1 MKKMENEKKYSQ
13 MTEHELREEI
23 ARIMEKARKAEQIG
37 IINEYAVYQRKV
49 VMAQSFL
56 IDPAT
61 IVKNE
66 IYRID
71 GDEGVYFH
79 VDYLKGRFAW
89 GYRLGGKHALEALP
103 IAMLKSV
110 KEGK

>member
-1 MKKMENEKKYSQ
+1 MENEKKYSQ
-13 MTEHELREEI
+13 MTEHELRTEI
-23 ARIMEKARKAEQIG
+23 GTIMEKARKAEQLG
-37 IINEYAVYQRKV
+37 MVNEYAVYQRKA
-49 VMAQSFL
+49 VMAQSYL

-61 IVKNE
+61 IVKDE

-71 GDEGVYFH
+71 GDEGMFFH

-89 GYRLGGKHALEALP
+89 GYRLGGERAMEALP
-103 IAMLKSV
+103 IAMLKTV

>member
-1 MKKMENEKKYSQ
+1 METEKKYSQ
-13 MTEHELREEI
+13 MTEHELRTEI
-23 ARIMEKARKAEQIG
+23 GKIMEKARKAEQLG
-37 IINEYAVYQRKV
+37 MVNEYAVYQRKA
-49 VMAQSFL
+49 VMAQSYL
-56 IDPAT
+56 IDPKT
-61 IVKNE
+61 INKEE

-71 GDEGVYFH
+71 GDEGVFFH

-89 GYRLGGKHALEALP
+89 GYRLGGERAMEALP

>member
-1 MKKMENEKKYSQ
+1 METEKKYSQ
-13 MTEHELREEI
+13 MTEHELRTEI
-23 ARIMEKARKAEQIG
+23 GKIMEKARKAEQLG
-37 IINEYAVYQRKV
+37 MVNEYAVYQRKA
-49 VMAQSFL
+49 VMAQSYL
-56 IDPAT
+56 IDPET
-61 IVKNE
+61 INKEE

-71 GDEGVYFH
+71 GDEGVFFH

-89 GYRLGGKHALEALP
+89 GYRLGGERAMEALP

>member
-1 MKKMENEKKYSQ
+1 MENEKKYSQ
-13 MTEHELREEI
+13 MTEHELRTEI
-23 ARIMEKARKAEQIG
+23 GTIMEKARKAEQLG
-37 IINEYAVYQRKV
+37 MVNEYAVYQRKA
-49 VMAQSFL
+49 VMAQSYL

-61 IVKNE
+61 INKDE

-71 GDEGVYFH
+71 GDEGVFFH

-89 GYRLGGKHALEALP
+89 GYRLGGERAMEALP
-103 IAMLKSV
+103 IAMLKTV